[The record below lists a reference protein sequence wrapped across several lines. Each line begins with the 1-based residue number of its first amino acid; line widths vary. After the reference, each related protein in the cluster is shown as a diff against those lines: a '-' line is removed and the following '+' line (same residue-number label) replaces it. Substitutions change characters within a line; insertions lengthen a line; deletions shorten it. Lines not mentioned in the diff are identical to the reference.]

1 MKLTITRIFTSFI
14 KDESG
19 QDLVEYALLLGVLAA
34 AGVTALATISPALV
48 TAFNAAAVKAS

>member
-1 MKLTITRIFTSFI
+1 MKQLLSNFI

-34 AGVTALATISPALV
+34 AGVATLATIGGFISTDLL
-48 TAFNAAAVKAS
+48 AAKTSLAGS